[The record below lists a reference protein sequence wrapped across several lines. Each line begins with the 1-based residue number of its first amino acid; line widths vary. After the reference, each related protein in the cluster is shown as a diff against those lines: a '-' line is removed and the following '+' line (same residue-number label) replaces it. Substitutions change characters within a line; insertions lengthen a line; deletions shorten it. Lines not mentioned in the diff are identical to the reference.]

1 MKLQIFSRKL
11 KDSLTTNQIL
21 SIGLVA
27 CVLLALLQQFKI
39 NQMRERIVLQP
50 PGLTERAEIGT
61 SAANEP
67 YYKSWGIFVASLVG
81 SVTPSESEAAL
92 KVMEPYF
99 TREAWLPVRS
109 HINSI
114 RLDPNYQQYAAVNQF
129 MPKLAIY
136 EPSTKKTFIQGT
148 QKTSVYRDNK
158 AVPLSQ
164 VEVTYEMNI
173 VIQSGIPKVASI
185 TSYRGPAHTLEWAQR
200 FPSTAAAFKAEQAKQ
215 ADQLT
220 PQLSPTSIEPGAM
233 DSGEP
238 ARLCLCLR
246 LHHKRPQRLRN
257 RLPPRLVLPISHRLK
272 HRRCLRLQIL
282 SSPVS
287 PVSPNLELGLASRIS
302 RPHSHRVT
310 ASKAKT
316 GSSHVPQK

>member
-238 ARLCLCLR
+238 ARAAPVPVPATA
-246 LHHKRPQRLRN
+246 PQATPAPAQPAPATPGAPDQPPPQTQA
-257 RLPPRLVLPISHRLK
+257 LPPPPDPFQPSFPGQAK
-272 HRRCLRLQIL
+272 PGAGPGQPNQPSTL
-282 SSPVS
+282 SSS
-287 PVSPNLELGLASRIS
+287 DRL
-302 RPHSHRVT
+302 
-310 ASKAKT
+310 
-316 GSSHVPQK
+316 